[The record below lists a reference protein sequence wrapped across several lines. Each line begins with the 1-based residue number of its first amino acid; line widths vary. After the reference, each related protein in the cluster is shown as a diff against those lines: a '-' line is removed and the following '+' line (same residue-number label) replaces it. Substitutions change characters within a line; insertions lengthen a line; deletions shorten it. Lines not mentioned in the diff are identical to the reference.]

1 MPLPVVLAVDEG
13 RDALGAV
20 EAQLIQRYAHDYRVV
35 CLGDPGVALQKLT
48 ELADAGEDVALVL
61 ARMPWPV
68 VASGGLLERVRELH
82 PHAKRAL
89 LVPPDVWAD
98 KSSADAVRA
107 SIAFGGADYYVV
119 RPADSPD
126 EVFHQAVSSFLLE
139 WATERRVVPHTSH
152 IVGEAWSGR
161 AYELR
166 EVFAR
171 CAAPHAFW
179 LADSDQ
185 GRGFLA
191 KAGPHAQLPLMI
203 LPDGRVLSDPSNAE
217 IAEAAGD
224 PGDFGEGTYDVAIVG
239 AGPAGLS
246 AAVYG
251 GAEGLRVL
259 VADEGGIGGQARSS
273 SLIRNYLGFPKG
285 VSGSRLAEQAYEQ
298 ASVFGAS
305 FVFMHRV
312 TALARS
318 GHLLHVSLAGGRRV
332 TARTVILA
340 TGATYRRLGVPA
352 LEALN
357 GAGVFYGGPVSE
369 APAVSGKEAYVV
381 GGGNSACQAALHLA
395 RYASRVVLLVRAQ
408 SLEDG
413 MSDYLVREI
422 QATPN
427 VDVRTGTEV
436 VGGGGQGRLQ
446 RLVLRDSGTGA
457 QETVAAD
464 ALFALIGAHPHTEWL
479 PPRSQETQAGS
490 CSPARSS
497 RTNATGRWSADRTR
511 SRQAC
516 PACSQLATCG
526 TLRSSVW
533 RPRWER
539 ARSLSS
545 SSNLSSPTSGWAPGG
560 RRRRQLQGRAL
571 PLPVDSR
578 HRARAAPVRC
588 SESPRPPSC
597 TDSCPGSPAH
607 PGHRESCCDSRS
619 RPMRAAPQEEPT

>member
-1 MPLPVVLAVDEG
+1 MTLPVVLAVDEG
-13 RDALGAV
+13 RDALGVV
-20 EAQLIQRYAHDYRVV
+20 ETQLRQRYAHDYRVM

-48 ELADAGEDVALVL
+48 DLAHAGEDVALVL
-61 ARMPWPV
+61 AGMPRSAMAP
-68 VASGGLLERVRELH
+68 GGLLERVRELH

-89 LVPPDVWAD
+89 LVPLDVWAD
-98 KSSADAVRA
+98 SSSADAVRA
-107 SIAFGGADYYVV
+107 SIALGGADYYVV
-119 RPADSPD
+119 RPAGSPD

-139 WATERRVVPHTSH
+139 WATERRIVPHTVH

-171 CAAPHAFW
+171 CAVPHAFC

-191 KAGPHAQLPLMI
+191 KAGPHAKLPLMI

-217 IAEAAGD
+217 IAEAAGA

-285 VSGSRLAEQAYEQ
+285 VSGSRLAEQAHEQ

-318 GHLLHVSLAGGRRV
+318 GHLLYVSLAGGRRV

-340 TGATYRRLGVPA
+340 TGATYRRLGIPA
-352 LEALN
+352 LEALK

-381 GGGNSACQAALHLA
+381 GGGNSAGQAALHLA
-395 RYASRVVLLVRAQ
+395 RYARRVVLLMRAQ
-408 SLEDG
+408 SLEAG

-427 VDVRTGTEV
+427 VDVRTGTAV
-436 VGGGGQGRLQ
+436 VGGGGEGRLRQ
-446 RLVLRDSGTGA
+446 LVLRESGTGD

-464 ALFALIGAHPHTEWL
+464 ALFVLIGAHPHTDWL
-479 PPRSQETQAGS
+479 PPEIARNASGFLLTGEEFPNECNWPLERRPYPLETSMPGVLAAGDV
-490 CSPARSS
+490 RH
-497 RTNATGRWSADRTR
+497 
-511 SRQAC
+511 
-516 PACSQLATCG
+516 
-526 TLRSSVW
+526 SSVKRVASAVGEGSIAIQLVQTLLAYERLGAG
-533 RPRWER
+533 RPLE
-539 ARSLSS
+539 A
-545 SSNLSSPTSGWAPGG
+545 AVPG
-560 RRRRQLQGRAL
+560 AN
-571 PLPVDSR
+571 
-578 HRARAAPVRC
+578 AA
-588 SESPRPPSC
+588 SPRGLEAQGEGPS
-597 TDSCPGSPAH
+597 S
-607 PGHRESCCDSRS
+607 
-619 RPMRAAPQEEPT
+619 QVQ